1 MKQKFIESCLYNLEG
16 ERTKKKQTISGFIV
30 FALSISAF
38 LFSSSPAN
46 IRVPVVLIMLYGSSI
61 LIKAM
66 IVNRY
71 KRLLEKEE

>member
-1 MKQKFIESCLYNLEG
+1 MDQKFIESCLYNLEG

-30 FALSISAF
+30 LALSVSAF

-46 IRVPVVLIMLYGSSI
+46 IKVPVVLIILYSFSI
-61 LIKAM
+61 LIKGM

-71 KRLLEKEE
+71 KRLLEKER

>member
-30 FALSISAF
+30 LALSISAF

>member
-30 FALSISAF
+30 LALSISAF

-61 LIKAM
+61 LIKTM

>member
-1 MKQKFIESCLYNLEG
+1 MKQKFIESCLYNQEG
-16 ERTKKKQTISGFIV
+16 ERTKKKQAISGFIV
-30 FALSISAF
+30 LALSISAF

-61 LIKAM
+61 LIKEM